1 MSPPA
6 AFRLAAAG
14 SRALMRLEL
23 ALAGSIFALAMAL
36 LTIDV
41 IGRYGF
47 NRTIAH
53 LHEAVTIGFVWVFLL
68 GAAALYARNE
78 DIVIDSLALRLPARA
93 REVLIL
99 LVYLLTALVM
109 AVVLVEAIGLARRQ
123 WRLPT
128 PSLRLPR
135 GIYGLAVAVAAAS
148 MVYTSLVECWASLIG
163 MKSGTR
169 PLVWKGVDDDDDN
182 PGPDLRA
189 TG

>member
-1 MSPPA
+1 MSGPR
-6 AFRLAAAG
+6 AFRTAAAI
-14 SRALMRLEL
+14 SRTVMRVEL
-23 ALAGSIFALAMAL
+23 ALAGSIFALAMLA

-47 NRTIAH
+47 NHTIAH

-78 DIVIDSLALRLPARA
+78 DIVIASFADRLPKRW

-148 MVYTSLVECWASLIG
+148 MVYTSLVEGWASLIG
-163 MKSGTR
+163 LRSGAR
-169 PLVWKGVDDDDDN
+169 PLVWKGEDDEDFVDLDA
-182 PGPDLRA
+182 A
-189 TG
+189 T